1 MAQKYPFYKQFDE
14 MDCGASCLRMIARF
28 HGRYYSLQYLRE
40 LTFVNRQGV
49 SLMAISDAAE
59 RIGYHTL
66 GVKIGFDRL
75 IEDIPTPCIAYWR
88 QSHFVVVYKATE
100 KYVWIGDPA
109 AGVFKIT
116 KQEFL
121 DGWINDTFNEK
132 PVGVLLLLETT
143 PNFFEREGQK
153 VNKSGFKYIFSYFKK
168 YKNLL
173 FQLGLG
179 LFFGSILQVVFPF
192 LLKSVVDIGIS
203 IGNLDFIFIILIA
216 YGVLFLS
223 QTFVEALRGWIL
235 LHMGARVNISLIS
248 DFLMKLMKLPIRFF
262 DTRLTGD
269 ILQRIYDHQRVEQ
282 FLTSASLLTLFSIFN
297 FFIFSFVLLYFDFT
311 IFIVFIIFTLF
322 YFLWIL
328 LFLKKRK
335 ELDYKRF
342 DQLSA
347 NQNSLI
353 QIVNG
358 MEDIKLFN
366 AEKQKRWAWE
376 RVQARLF
383 RVSTDYLSVDQW
395 QRSGA
400 TFLNE
405 SKNIIIIFIA
415 AKAVIDGNMTLGML
429 VAIQYIIG
437 QLNAPIDQIVTFI
450 KSAQNAKI
458 SLERMNEIHQREDE
472 EENKDIVTILP
483 DNGDLVMENVSFQYG
498 GQHSNLVL
506 RNINFIIPKGKVT
519 AIVGA
524 SGSGKTTLLKILL
537 NFYSPT
543 KGAVR
548 LGDINLS
555 NIHIKVWRNR
565 CSAVLQDG
573 FIFSESI
580 ARNIALG
587 DDEIDKKQLLR
598 SVKLANIQSFV
609 ESMPLGYNTRIGM
622 EGIGLSQGQKQ
633 RILIARAIYKEPEYF
648 FLDEATNALDANNE
662 AEIMRNLDAFFIE
675 KTVVIVAH
683 RLSTVK
689 NADNIIVLDN
699 GEIIEQGNHDELV
712 ALKGTYFHL
721 VKNQLELG
729 A

>member
-1 MAQKYPFYKQFDE
+1 MTQKFPFYKQLDE

-28 HGRYYSLQYLRE
+28 HGRYYSLEYLRE
-40 LTFVNRQGV
+40 LTFVDRQGV

-59 RIGYHTL
+59 NIGYHTL
-66 GVKIGFDRL
+66 GVKISFNQL
-75 IEDIPTPCIAYWR
+75 VEEIPTPCIAFWR
-88 QSHFVVVYKATE
+88 QSHFVVVFKATE
-100 KYVWIGDPA
+100 KFVWIGDPA

-121 DGWINDTFNEK
+121 DGWISDTYNEK
-132 PVGVLLLLETT
+132 PVGVLLLMETT
-143 PNFFEREGQK
+143 PDFYKREGEK
-153 VNKSGFKYIFSYFKK
+153 ESKSGFKYVFSYFKK

-179 LFFGSILQVVFPF
+179 LFFGSILQVIFPF
-192 LLKSVVDIGIS
+192 LLRSVVDIGIS
-203 IGNLDFIFIILIA
+203 TSNMNFIFMILVA
-216 YGVLFLS
+216 YTVLFLG
-223 QTFVEALRGWIL
+223 QTFVEAIRGWIL
-235 LHMGARVNISLIS
+235 LHIGIRVNVSLIS
-248 DFLMKLMKLPIRFF
+248 DFLIKVMKLPIRFF
-262 DTRLTGD
+262 DTRMTAD
-269 ILQRIYDHQRVEQ
+269 IIQRIYDHQRVEY
-282 FLTSASLLTLFSIFN
+282 FLTSDSLLTFFSIFN
-297 FFIFSFVLLYFDFT
+297 FFLFSFVLLYFDVT
-311 IFIVFIIFTLF
+311 IFILFVAFTFL
-322 YFLWIL
+322 YFLWIFF
-328 LFLKKRK
+328 FLKKRK

-347 NQNSLI
+347 NQSSLI
-353 QIVNG
+353 QIVTG

-376 RVQARLF
+376 RIQARLY
-383 RVSTDYLSVDQW
+383 RVSADYLSMDQW

-400 TFLNE
+400 AFLNE
-405 SKNIIIIFIA
+405 SKNIVIIFVA
-415 AKAVIDGNMTLGML
+415 AKAVIDGSMTLGML

-437 QLNAPIDQIVTFI
+437 QLNSPVDQIGTFI
-450 KSAQNAKI
+450 KAAQNAKI
-458 SLERMNEIHQREDE
+458 SLERMNEIHEKEDE

-483 DNGDLVMENVSFQYG
+483 DNGDLVLENASFQYG

-506 RNINFIIPKGKVT
+506 KNINLVFPKGKVT

-524 SGSGKTTLLKILL
+524 SGSGKTTLLKMLL
-537 NFYSPT
+537 NFYQPVE
-543 KGAVR
+543 GAVR

-555 NIHIKVWRNR
+555 NIQNKVWRNR

-573 FIFSESI
+573 YIFSESI

-587 DDEIDKKQLLR
+587 DDVIDKKRLLH

-633 RILIARAIYKEPEYF
+633 RILIARAIYKDPEYF
-648 FLDEATNALDANNE
+648 FLDEATNSLDAKNE
-662 AEIMRNLDAFFIE
+662 AEIMRNMNEFFIG
-675 KTVVIVAH
+675 KTVIIVAH

-689 NADNIIVLDN
+689 DADNIVVLDN
-699 GEIIEQGNHDELV
+699 GEIIEQGTHEELV
-712 ALKGTYFHL
+712 DLNGTYFNL

-729 A
+729 S

>member
-1 MAQKYPFYKQFDE
+1 
-14 MDCGASCLRMIARF
+14 
-28 HGRYYSLQYLRE
+28 
-40 LTFVNRQGV
+40 
-49 SLMAISDAAE
+49 
-59 RIGYHTL
+59 
-66 GVKIGFDRL
+66 
-75 IEDIPTPCIAYWR
+75 
-88 QSHFVVVYKATE
+88 
-100 KYVWIGDPA
+100 
-109 AGVFKIT
+109 
-116 KQEFL
+116 
-121 DGWINDTFNEK
+121 
-132 PVGVLLLLETT
+132 
-143 PNFFEREGQK
+143 
-153 VNKSGFKYIFSYFKK
+153 
-168 YKNLL
+168 
-173 FQLGLG
+173 
-179 LFFGSILQVVFPF
+179 
-192 LLKSVVDIGIS
+192 
-203 IGNLDFIFIILIA
+203 
-216 YGVLFLS
+216 
-223 QTFVEALRGWIL
+223 
-235 LHMGARVNISLIS
+235 MGTRVNISLIS